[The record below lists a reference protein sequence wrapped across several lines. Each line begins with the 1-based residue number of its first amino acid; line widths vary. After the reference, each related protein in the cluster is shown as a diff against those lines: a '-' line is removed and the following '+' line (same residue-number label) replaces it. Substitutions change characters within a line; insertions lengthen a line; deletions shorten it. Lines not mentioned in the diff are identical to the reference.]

1 MFGQQREE
9 KKECGLK
16 SRILTK
22 IAKHH
27 HWLFFF
33 FLLLHLILVT
43 FGSTWSGKTDPESLT
58 RAEVT
63 CTILRSNP

>member
-27 HWLFFF
+27 HWLFFPP
-33 FLLLHLILVT
+33 VT
-43 FGSTWSGKTDPESLT
+43 FAPCQYRRIHMEW
-58 RAEVT
+58 
-63 CTILRSNP
+63 